1 VQIQCASASGNEKK
15 NQAIVWADFYVFS
28 LISLCLPIT
37 ANEAADDQ
45 SVSGRQNCWELRI
58 FDL

>member
-1 VQIQCASASGNEKK
+1 VQIQCASASEMK

-28 LISLCLPIT
+28 LISLYLPIT

>member
-1 VQIQCASASGNEKK
+1 MK